1 MAERKSLAADEKGE
15 GGHPRP
21 PDPEAIVEK
30 QAPVSLSED
39 QKRILNTQL
48 DCPTCDVSFLAL
60 YRFADVW
67 DCLIIGVSVVCAIA
81 AGAASPLLS
90 VFFGQLTNAFQ
101 GIATGS
107 IATRDFEAELVRYVL
122 YFVYTGIGEFVAVY
136 VSTVGFMYT
145 GEHITQRIRAR
156 YLQAVL
162 RQNVAYFDNLGA
174 GEITTRITADTNLV
188 QDGISH
194 KVSLTLTAVA
204 TFVTG
209 FLIAYIRFWKL
220 AIICT
225 STLVAFV
232 TVMGG
237 GTKVIVKYG
246 TRSMQHYA
254 EGNNVVQEV
263 LGTIR
268 TATAFGTQDRLAER
282 YESHLRVVERY
293 GIKMQVAQA
302 LMVGALYSITFLT
315 YGLGFWQGA
324 RFLGTGEMDA
334 GGILTVLM
342 AIMTGSYAIG
352 NVFPHTQA
360 FTNARAA
367 ASKIYST
374 IDRPSPLDPASK
386 DGEQL
391 EHVHGD
397 IELRGVTHVYP
408 SRPDVVVL
416 DDVNLRIP
424 AGRTTALVGPSGSGK
439 SSIIGLIERFY
450 SPVAG
455 DILLD
460 GRSVRDLN
468 LRWLRRQMSL
478 VSQEP
483 SLFSTT
489 IFENIRF
496 GLIGTPLENG
506 PEELVR
512 ERVEK
517 AAAMA
522 NAHNF
527 IASLPK
533 GYQTHV
539 GEEGL
544 VLSGGQK
551 QRVAIA
557 RAVVSDPKI
566 LLLDEATSALDA
578 KSEKV
583 VQSALDN
590 ASEGRTTVVVA
601 HRLSTIKRAHNIVV
615 LSGGRI
621 AEQGT
626 HEELIALGG
635 EYYRLVESQ
644 EFSDDEVD
652 SEASNELKGAKG
664 ELEATTP
671 TEKQALAKV
680 SFLGSNPPT
689 GPTGDESNTVY
700 SLGTLVRF
708 VASFNKP
715 ELKLILLGVVFV
727 VLAGCAQPTQAVLYA
742 KAIAAITTSANR
754 DQLQRDTDFW
764 ALMLLALGLAQLLFY
779 AVQGTCL
786 GVGSEKLTSRAR
798 GTAFRVMLRQEIAFF
813 DREDNTTG
821 SLTSFLSAETK
832 HLSGISGI
840 ILGSILMTVTTLT
853 ASLVVAL
860 AVGWKLAL
868 VCISVVPFLLACGF
882 WRVSILARFQVHSK
896 RAYEASA
903 TYACEATTAI
913 RTVAALTKEEEI
925 LAQYDRQLGRQA
937 RDSLAWTL
945 KASALYALSQAV
957 TFFCQALA
965 FWYGGTLLASREYS
979 IFQFFVCFSEIMY
992 GTNAAGSIFHHAS
1005 DMGKAKNAAAD
1016 FKRLFDRR
1024 PDIDVW
1030 SEEGEK
1036 VSSAAVEG
1044 MVEFRDVHFRYP
1056 TRPEHAVLSGL
1067 SFKVEPG
1074 QYVALVGPSGCGKST
1089 TIALLDRFYNVT
1101 SGGVYLDG
1109 RDVSQLNVNSYRNL
1123 LALVSQEP
1131 TLYQGTVRENILLG
1145 SQDRDVSEEA
1155 VVAACKEANIH
1166 DFIQSLPD
1174 GYDTQV
1180 GSRGSML
1187 SGGQKQ
1193 RVAIARALIRNP
1205 RVLLLDES
1213 TSALDSE
1220 SERVVQAALDAA
1232 AKGRTTI
1239 AVAHRLSTVQK
1250 AHVIF
1255 VLDQGRVV
1263 ESGTHQEL
1271 MRSKGY
1277 YYELVN
1283 LQRLG

>member
-1 MAERKSLAADEKGE
+1 MAKDKSLAAGEKGE
-15 GGHPRP
+15 GGNSTP
-21 PDPEAIVEK
+21 PKAAPIGEK
-30 QAPVSLSED
+30 QTPVNLSED

-48 DCPTCDVSFLAL
+48 DSFTCDVSFLAL

-67 DCLIIGVSVVCAIA
+67 DCLIIGVSVICAIA

-101 GIATGS
+101 GIAVGT
-107 IATRDFEAELVRYVL
+107 IAPQDFEAELVKYVL
-122 YFVYTGIGEFVAVY
+122 YFVYTGIAEFVAVY
-136 VSTVGFMYT
+136 VSTVGFIYT
-145 GEHITQRIRAR
+145 GEHIAQRMRAR
-156 YLQAVL
+156 YLKAVL
-162 RQNVAYFDNLGA
+162 CQNVAYFDNLGA

-209 FLIAYIRFWKL
+209 FLIAYIKFWKL
-220 AIICT
+220 ALICT

-246 TRSMQHYA
+246 TKSMQHYA
-254 EGNNVVQEV
+254 VGNNVVQEV
-263 LGTIR
+263 LSTIR
-268 TATAFGTQDRLAER
+268 TATAFGTHHRLAER

-293 GIKMQVAQA
+293 GIKMQIAQA

-360 FTNARAA
+360 FTNAMAA

-374 IDRPSPLDPASK
+374 IDRPSPLDPVSK
-386 DGEQL
+386 EGQQL
-391 EHVHGD
+391 DQVRGD
-397 IELRGVTHVYP
+397 IELRGVTHIYP

-416 DDVNLRIP
+416 DDVSLRIP

-455 DILLD
+455 EILLD
-460 GRSVRDLN
+460 GRTVRDLD
-468 LRWLRRQMSL
+468 LRWLRQQMSL

-496 GLIGTPLENG
+496 GLIGTDLENG

-512 ERVEK
+512 QRVEK

-522 NAHNF
+522 NAHAF
-527 IASLPK
+527 ITSLPK

-539 GEEGL
+539 GEEGI

-557 RAVVSDPKI
+557 RAVISDPKI

-590 ASEGRTTVVVA
+590 ASEGRTSVVVA

-621 AEQGT
+621 VEQGT
-626 HEELIALGG
+626 HEELIALAG
-635 EYYRLVESQ
+635 EYHRLVESQ

-652 SEASNELKGAKG
+652 SEPTKEVKNSKDEF
-664 ELEATTP
+664 ETTIP
-671 TEKQALAKV
+671 TEKHALAKV
-680 SFLGSNPPT
+680 SSLGSRPT
-689 GPTGDESNTVY
+689 TADESNTTY
-700 SLGTLVRF
+700 PPGTLVRF
-708 VASFNKP
+708 VASFNRP

-742 KAIAAITTSANR
+742 KAIAAITTSANYE
-754 DQLQRDTDFW
+754 QLQRDTDFW

-786 GVGSEKLTSRAR
+786 GIGSEKLTSRAR
-798 GTAFRVMLRQEIAFF
+798 GMAFRVMLRQEVAFF
-813 DREDNTTG
+813 DRQENTTG

-840 ILGSILMTVTTLT
+840 ILGSILMVTTTLT

-860 AVGWKLAL
+860 VVGWKLAL

-882 WRVSILARFQVHSK
+882 WRVSILARFQIHSK
-896 RAYEASA
+896 KAYEASA

-913 RTVAALTKEEEI
+913 RTVAALTKEQEI
-925 LAQYDRQLGRQA
+925 LDKYDRQLGRQA

-945 KASALYALSQAV
+945 KASALYALSQAM

-965 FWYGGTLLASREYS
+965 FWYGGTLLANREYS

-992 GTNAAGSIFHHAS
+992 GTNAAGAIFHHAS
-1005 DMGKAKNAAAD
+1005 DMGKAKNAAVD

-1024 PDIDVW
+1024 PVIDVW

-1036 VSSAAVEG
+1036 VSMANAEG

-1056 TRPEHAVLSGL
+1056 TRPEQAVLSGL

-1074 QYVALVGPSGCGKST
+1074 QYVALLGPSGCGKST

-1109 RDVSQLNVNSYRNL
+1109 KDISQLNVNSYRNL

-1145 SQDRDVSEEA
+1145 SQDQNVSEEA
-1155 VVAACKEANIH
+1155 LVAACKEANIH
-1166 DFIQSLPD
+1166 DFISSLPD

-1180 GSRGSML
+1180 GSRGTML

-1250 AHVIF
+1250 ADVIF

-1271 MRSKGY
+1271 MRSRGH
-1277 YYELVN
+1277 YYELVD

>member
-1 MAERKSLAADEKGE
+1 M
-15 GGHPRP
+15 
-21 PDPEAIVEK
+21 
-30 QAPVSLSED
+30 
-39 QKRILNTQL
+39 
-48 DCPTCDVSFLAL
+48 
-60 YRFADVW
+60 
-67 DCLIIGVSVVCAIA
+67 
-81 AGAASPLLS
+81 
-90 VFFGQLTNAFQ
+90 
-101 GIATGS
+101 
-107 IATRDFEAELVRYVL
+107 
-122 YFVYTGIGEFVAVY
+122 
-136 VSTVGFMYT
+136 
-145 GEHITQRIRAR
+145 
-156 YLQAVL
+156 
-162 RQNVAYFDNLGA
+162 
-174 GEITTRITADTNLV
+174 
-188 QDGISH
+188 
-194 KVSLTLTAVA
+194 
-204 TFVTG
+204 
-209 FLIAYIRFWKL
+209 
-220 AIICT
+220 
-225 STLVAFV
+225 
-232 TVMGG
+232 
-237 GTKVIVKYG
+237 
-246 TRSMQHYA
+246 
-254 EGNNVVQEV
+254 
-263 LGTIR
+263 
-268 TATAFGTQDRLAER
+268 
-282 YESHLRVVERY
+282 
-293 GIKMQVAQA
+293 
-302 LMVGALYSITFLT
+302 
-315 YGLGFWQGA
+315 
-324 RFLGTGEMDA
+324 
-334 GGILTVLM
+334 
-342 AIMTGSYAIG
+342 
-352 NVFPHTQA
+352 
-360 FTNARAA
+360 
-367 ASKIYST
+367 
-374 IDRPSPLDPASK
+374 
-386 DGEQL
+386 
-391 EHVHGD
+391 
-397 IELRGVTHVYP
+397 
-408 SRPDVVVL
+408 
-416 DDVNLRIP
+416 
-424 AGRTTALVGPSGSGK
+424 
-439 SSIIGLIERFY
+439 
-450 SPVAG
+450 
-455 DILLD
+455 
-460 GRSVRDLN
+460 
-468 LRWLRRQMSL
+468 
-478 VSQEP
+478 
-483 SLFSTT
+483 
-489 IFENIRF
+489 
-496 GLIGTPLENG
+496 
-506 PEELVR
+506 
-512 ERVEK
+512 
-517 AAAMA
+517 
-522 NAHNF
+522 
-527 IASLPK
+527 
-533 GYQTHV
+533 
-539 GEEGL
+539 
-544 VLSGGQK
+544 
-551 QRVAIA
+551 
-557 RAVVSDPKI
+557 
-566 LLLDEATSALDA
+566 
-578 KSEKV
+578 
-583 VQSALDN
+583 
-590 ASEGRTTVVVA
+590 
-601 HRLSTIKRAHNIVV
+601 
-615 LSGGRI
+615 
-621 AEQGT
+621 
-626 HEELIALGG
+626 IALGG

-664 ELEATTP
+664 ELGATTP
-671 TEKQALAKV
+671 TDKQALAKV
-680 SFLGSNPPT
+680 SFLGSNTPT
-689 GPTGDESNTVY
+689 GPIGPTGDESNTVY

-821 SLTSFLSAETK
+821 SLTSFLSAETR

-992 GTNAAGSIFHHAS
+992 STNAAGSIFHHAS

-1155 VVAACKEANIH
+1155 LVAACKEANIH
-1166 DFIQSLPD
+1166 DFIQSLPYVD
-1174 GYDTQV
+1174 PHLHIGNKNQPTNKRKSVMQRRLRYA
-1180 GSRGSML
+1180 
-1187 SGGQKQ
+1187 GGQSREHAVGRAKAARGDCAGADPQ
-1193 RVAIARALIRNP
+1193 PARPAARRVDLGLGFRVGEGRAGGSGRRRQGPHHHRRRAPPVHRAKGPCDLCVGPGP
-1205 RVLLLDES
+1205 RGGERDAPGADAQQGALLRAGQL
-1213 TSALDSE
+1213 
-1220 SERVVQAALDAA
+1220 AA
-1232 AKGRTTI
+1232 AWI
-1239 AVAHRLSTVQK
+1239 EQILF
-1250 AHVIF
+1250 I
-1255 VLDQGRVV
+1255 
-1263 ESGTHQEL
+1263 
-1271 MRSKGY
+1271 SKI
-1277 YYELVN
+1277 L
-1283 LQRLG
+1283 